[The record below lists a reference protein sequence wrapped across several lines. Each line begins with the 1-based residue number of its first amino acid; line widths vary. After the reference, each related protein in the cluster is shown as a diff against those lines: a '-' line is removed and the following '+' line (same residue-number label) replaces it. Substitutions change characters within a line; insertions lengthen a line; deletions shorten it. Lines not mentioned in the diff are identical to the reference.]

1 MTIRRLTPADAAAYR
16 ALMLEAY
23 ATVPVTF
30 GTSAGEAE
38 RYPMSWWE
46 ARVAAG
52 DDSAQLVIGAFDGER
67 LVGAAGLQFEQRVR
81 TRHRCT
87 LFGMYVSP
95 AARGTGAGR
104 ALVMATLDAAR
115 ARPGL
120 TVIQLS
126 AIEGND
132 PALKLYESCG
142 FVRWGT
148 EPKSFALE
156 DGHLTR
162 AHYWRELSAR

>member
-1 MTIRRLTPADAAAYR
+1 MTIRRLVPADASAYR

-23 ATVPVTF
+23 STVPVTF
-30 GTSAGEAE
+30 GTTAEEAAH
-38 RYPMSWWE
+38 YPMSWWE
-46 ARVAAG
+46 GRVAAG
-52 DDSAQLVIGAFDGER
+52 EDSVQLVLGAFDGER

-104 ALVMATLDAAR
+104 ALVMAALDAAR

-120 TVIQLS
+120 TVMQLS

-148 EPKSFALE
+148 EPKSFAL
-156 DGHLTR
+156 DGGHLTR
-162 AHYWRELSAR
+162 AHFWREL